1 MLRESN
7 KNQTRRSHSNIIKIN
22 SINHLDEG
30 MLGSNVAGK
39 YVVDRT
45 QINRWKANQDVI
57 VNIVAGDNK
66 KTTIYKESTP

>member
-1 MLRESN
+1 M
-7 KNQTRRSHSNIIKIN
+7 N

-30 MLGSNVAGK
+30 MLGSNVAGE
-39 YVVDRT
+39 YVVHRT
-45 QINRWKANQDVI
+45 KINRWKENQDVT